1 MWFPCVGAKRLNERS
16 ECKKFLRLT
25 SASDVERRQVLQQLM
40 FWCSRASDFPRQRLH
55 VAFTPT
61 WEHCPSLDF
70 LEQTQI
76 TDRPAFRDV
85 ATDVELD
92 HYAVPMNMLPPANSE
107 ECRRRQ
113 VESKKSGSAVGQGSS
128 SSVAKPKSGG
138 SSSSSSVAR
147 VSIAKDSGSALAG
160 VQLQHPSSSSS
171 ASGAK
176 APAAVSS
183 SRASGAAELDE
194 NIMLADLARIPPP
207 PRGRGRGRAVAKSA
221 ATKRSAASK
230 QVPKPGPK
238 AKQVATCQL
247 ESQGTLQG
255 PSHATLTRLMCRR
268 CLVWGVVGWVIA
280 SILVLVCQA
289 VSIAGSA
296 HTHPEGEARA

>member
-113 VESKKSGSAVGQGSS
+113 AAPAVEPAEPARKPTSGKAKAPARAKPKAPPPPPPKEVESKKSGSAVGQGSS
-128 SSVAKPKSGG
+128 SSVAKPNSGG

-183 SRASGAAELDE
+183 SRASGAAQLDE

-207 PRGRGRGRAVAKSA
+207 PRGRGRGRAVTKSA

-238 AKQVATCQL
+238 AKQVATCQV

-255 PSHATLTRLMCRR
+255 PSHAPLSH
-268 CLVWGVVGWVIA
+268 V
-280 SILVLVCQA
+280 
-289 VSIAGSA
+289 
-296 HTHPEGEARA
+296 